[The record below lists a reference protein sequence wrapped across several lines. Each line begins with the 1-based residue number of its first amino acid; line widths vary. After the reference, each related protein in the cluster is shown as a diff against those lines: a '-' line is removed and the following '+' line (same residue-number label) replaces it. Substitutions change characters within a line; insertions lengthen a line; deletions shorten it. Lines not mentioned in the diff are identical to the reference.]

1 MAATYKFYYIV
12 SGNGNVQKKEYVSS
26 YNINQVTPHF
36 LKENQ
41 NVSKIER
48 IDDTGHQ
55 EWSIINYTTK
65 KDNPCFLAS
74 KL

>member
-48 IDDTGHQ
+48 IDILADPDG
-55 EWSIINYTTK
+55 INTDKALGYIRGY
-65 KDNPCFLAS
+65 N
-74 KL
+74 

>member
-1 MAATYKFYYIV
+1 MAATYKFYYTV
-12 SGNGNVQKKEYVSS
+12 SGNNTIQKKEYVSS

-48 IDDTGHQ
+48 IDILSDPDG
-55 EWSIINYTTK
+55 INTDKALGYIRGY
-65 KDNPCFLAS
+65 N
-74 KL
+74 